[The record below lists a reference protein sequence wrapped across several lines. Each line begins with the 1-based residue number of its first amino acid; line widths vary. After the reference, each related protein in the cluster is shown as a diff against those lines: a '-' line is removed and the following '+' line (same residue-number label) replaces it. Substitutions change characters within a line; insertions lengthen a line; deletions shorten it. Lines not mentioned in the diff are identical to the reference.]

1 MAYTK
6 TTWAA
11 GDTVTSQKL
20 NKIENQL
27 ETLSNGGSAG
37 CFVVN
42 ITEDISS
49 NPPKSTDT
57 KGGTTS
63 GAVYVTDKTYNE
75 IVIAFQNGSLPIGV
89 MHEEEI
95 GSGSID
101 RGASTG
107 TSESWAHAIF
117 LSAAFN
123 ATNLEYIISFML
135 PTSNGPL
142 TFYATDPDNTLT
154 TEEPDSGGAIV

>member
-27 ETLSNGGSAG
+27 ETLSNGGGAG

-42 ITEDISS
+42 ITPDTSGGSAPIKGGS
-49 NPPKSTDT
+49 DT
-57 KGGTTS
+57 KS
-63 GAVYVTDKTYNE
+63 GNTIYVADKTYNE
-75 IVIAFQNGSLPIGV
+75 IVTAFQNGSLPIGV
-89 MHEEEI
+89 MHREDDGDSNGTI
-95 GSGSID
+95 T

-107 TSESWAHAIF
+107 TSEQ
-117 LSAAFN
+117 
-123 ATNLEYIISFML
+123 
-135 PTSNGPL
+135 
-142 TFYATDPDNTLT
+142 
-154 TEEPDSGGAIV
+154 